1 MLNPAIIDLPERVRD
16 RDIFRDYEGRLFV
29 TLGYIQ
35 PVDRVLSYL
44 KYVPDTDGKW
54 FADGVQYKRTFWGT
68 VDSTVEGMALIP
80 QNYTILDKH
89 FQTNLVEPTRD
100 TIKDFFSP
108 EHRLR
113 EIITEPKDAL
123 EEFAKRTAHILQ
135 DELGVPLNNL
145 GISGSILWKGH
156 NPKFSDINMNI
167 YGFKDSW
174 NLHENYVN
182 LENKETQTRI
192 RNLPEWNRAIER
204 LSKRIPTLDKEDLQ
218 TLFCRR
224 KALYIKDRC
233 IGITSILKPEEA
245 PIKHGS
251 ESYLTLI
258 QNPVKLSM
266 MVENADYGI
275 FHPAIYATEPVMTNG
290 TSVTRI
296 MIYDGAFGGLFKKGD
311 RIEVAGILQKVTQTK
326 TGAESHQLMVGTKAG
341 SGKEYVKLL
350 S

>member
-1 MLNPAIIDLPERVRD
+1 MLNPAIIDLPEGVRD

-35 PVDRVLSYL
+35 PHDRVLSYL
-44 KYVPDTDGKW
+44 KYVPYTDGKW
-54 FADGVQYKRTFWGT
+54 VADGVRYKRIFWGT
-68 VDSTVEGMALIP
+68 VDSTVEGMALLP

-89 FQTNLVEPTRD
+89 FQTDLVEPPHD
-100 TIKDFFSP
+100 TIKDYFSP

-135 DELGVPLNNL
+135 DELGVPLGNL

-156 NPKFSDINMNI
+156 NPTFSDINMNI

-174 NLHENYVN
+174 NLHENYAN

-204 LSKRIPTLDKEDLQ
+204 VSKRIPTLDLEDLQ
-218 TLFCRR
+218 TLFSRR

-245 PIKHGS
+245 PIEHGS
-251 ESYLTLI
+251 ESYLTLT

-266 MVENADYGI
+266 TVENADYGL
-275 FHPAIYATEPVMTNG
+275 FHPAIYTTEPVMTNEG
-290 TSVTRI
+290 SVTRI

-311 RIEVAGILQKVTQTK
+311 RIEVSGILQRVTQTK
-326 TGAESHQLMVGTKAG
+326 NGTESHQLMVGTKAG

>member
-1 MLNPAIIDLPERVRD
+1 MLNPVIIDLPERVRD

-35 PVDRVLSYL
+35 PTDRVLSYL

-54 FADGVQYKRTFWGT
+54 VADGVRYKRTFWGT
-68 VDSTVEGMALIP
+68 VDSTVEGMALLP
-80 QNYTILDKH
+80 QHYTILDKH
-89 FQTNLVEPTRD
+89 FQTDLVEPPRD
-100 TIKDFFSP
+100 IIKDYFSP
-108 EHRLR
+108 ENRLR
-113 EIITEPKDAL
+113 EIITEPKDTL
-123 EEFAKRTAHILQ
+123 EELAKRAADILQ

-156 NPKFSDINMNI
+156 NPTFSDINMNV
-167 YGFKDSW
+167 YGFKESW
-174 NLHENYVN
+174 NLHENYMN
-182 LENKETQTRI
+182 LENQEARTRV
-192 RNLPEWNRAIER
+192 RALPEWKRAIGR
-204 LSKRIPTLDKEDLQ
+204 VSNRIPVLNLKELQ
-218 TLFCRR
+218 TLFSRR
-224 KALYIKDRC
+224 KALCIDERC
-233 IGITSILKPEEA
+233 IGITPVILPEEA
-245 PIKHGS
+245 PIEHGS
-251 ESYLTLI
+251 ESYLTLT

-266 MVENADYGI
+266 TVENADYGI
-275 FHPAIYATEPVMTNG
+275 FHPAIYATEPVMTNE

-326 TGAESHQLMVGTKAG
+326 TGAKSHQLMVGTKAG

>member
-1 MLNPAIIDLPERVRD
+1 MLNPAIINLPERVRD

-35 PVDRVLSYL
+35 PTDRVLSYL
-44 KYVPDTDGKW
+44 KYVPDSDGKW
-54 FADGVQYKRTFWGT
+54 AADGVQYKRTFWGT
-68 VDSTVEGMALIP
+68 VDSTVEGMALLP

-89 FQTNLVEPTRD
+89 FQTDLVEPPRD

-123 EEFAKRTAHILQ
+123 EEFAKIAAQILQ
-135 DELGVPLNNL
+135 DELGVPLSNL

-156 NPKFSDINMNI
+156 NPNFSDINMNI

-174 NLHENYVN
+174 NLQENYVN

-192 RNLPEWNRAIER
+192 RSLPEWNRAIER
-204 LSKRIPTLDKEDLQ
+204 LSKRIPTLDKEDFQ

-224 KALYIKDRC
+224 KALYIKNRC

-245 PIKHGS
+245 PIEHGS
-251 ESYLTLI
+251 ESYLTLT

-275 FHPAIYATEPVMTNG
+275 FHPAIYTTEPTMTNG
-290 TSVTRI
+290 TPVTRI

-326 TGAESHQLMVGTKAG
+326 TGIESHQLMVGTKVG

>member
-35 PVDRVLSYL
+35 PTDRVLSYL
-44 KYVPDTDGKW
+44 KYLPDTDGKW
-54 FADGVQYKRTFWGT
+54 VADGVRYKRTFWGT
-68 VDSTVEGMALIP
+68 VDSTVEGMALLP
-80 QNYTILDKH
+80 QNYAILDKH
-89 FQTNLVEPTRD
+89 FQTYLVEPPRD

-135 DELGVPLNNL
+135 DELGVPLSNL

-156 NPKFSDINMNI
+156 NPNFSDINMNI

-174 NLHENYVN
+174 NLQENYVN

-204 LSKRIPTLDKEDLQ
+204 VSKRIPTLDMEDLR

-245 PIKHGS
+245 PIEHGS
-251 ESYLTLI
+251 ESYLTLT

-275 FHPAIYATEPVMTNG
+275 FHPAMYATEPVMTNG
-290 TSVTRI
+290 TSITRI

-326 TGAESHQLMVGTKAG
+326 TGTESHQLMVGTKAG